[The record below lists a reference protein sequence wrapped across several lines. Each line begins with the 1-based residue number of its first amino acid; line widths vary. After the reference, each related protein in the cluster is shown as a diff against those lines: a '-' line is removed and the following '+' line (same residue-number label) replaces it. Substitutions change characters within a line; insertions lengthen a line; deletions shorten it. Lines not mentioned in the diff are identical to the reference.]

1 VVSAFHRRESKRPPR
16 RLKIAPK
23 WVRGCGAKNTLG
35 VRAKIDFVLIPF
47 RYGTMAAHDEDL
59 PFRVELWDD
68 KDRRIEEIVAL
79 A

>member
-1 VVSAFHRRESKRPPR
+1 M
-16 RLKIAPK
+16 KIAPK
-23 WVRGCGAKNTLG
+23 WVPGCGAKNTLG
-35 VRAKIDFVLIPF
+35 VKAKIDFVLFPF